1 VYALV
6 DTTITNVGSNDRGDR
21 VDDSDGY
28 HLLARNDD
36 AAERGT
42 GKLVDDDGDSFEVAL
57 AIDSD
62 DGFEWASV
70 LAAGGDKADALFA
83 DGDRGEGTE
92 TAIGNVVLAGLVGSG
107 TEVSD
112 AVALGFAENA
122 DTAAALGEA
131 RGAISRGFTDIS
143 ESYVE
148 TWREWLADRKFPA
161 SVTGDADLE
170 TQYRFALMTLAA
182 VEDKRH
188 DGAGIA
194 SPSVPWGETEYAAED
209 RGYGYNFVWS
219 RDLYQ
224 VFTALIEV
232 GEVERGADALAY
244 LYNTQQDDD
253 GTGSRRTPTST
264 VVPGG
269 AASRW
274 TISRSRR

>member
-1 VYALV
+1 MATASWTLTVEYAVDTDGDAILADVAFEGSREYDVYALV

-28 HLLARNDD
+28 PPSRARKRRRRAQQRGSSSTTTATPSRSRSRLTATTVSSGRACSRR
-36 AAERGT
+36 AATRRVHCSPTAT
-42 GKLVDDDGDSFEVAL
+42 GR
-57 AIDSD
+57 
-62 DGFEWASV
+62 
-70 LAAGGDKADALFA
+70 GGDR
-83 DGDRGEGTE
+83 DGHRQRRTRR
-92 TAIGNVVLAGLVGSG
+92 TRGSG

-131 RGAISRGFTDIS
+131 RGAISRGFADIS

-194 SPSVPWGETEYAAED
+194 SPSVPYRARPSTPPKTEA
-209 RGYGYNFVWS
+209 
-219 RDLYQ
+219 
-224 VFTALIEV
+224 TA
-232 GEVERGADALAY
+232 
-244 LYNTQQDDD
+244 T
-253 GTGSRRTPTST
+253 TSSGRAT
-264 VVPGG
+264 SIRCSP
-269 AASRW
+269 R
-274 TISRSRR
+274 